1 MKIVFMGTPDFS
13 CGVLQALIDSKH
25 EVIASVTQPDKA
37 KDRGNKVQYTPV
49 KALSLE
55 NGITVL
61 QPEKIRGNDDFMA
74 QMRTLAPDVI
84 VVVAYGKILPKELLD
99 LPRLG
104 CVNVHAS
111 LLPRLRGASPIQHA
125 IILGEE
131 KTGVTIM
138 QMDVGMDTGD
148 MLLKDEVEIGSM
160 NYEQLHDKLADMGSN
175 LIVEAIDKLDEGKIV
190 PEKQDDSKATYCGM
204 ITKQDGEIDFNKS
217 AVSIERLIRG
227 FDPWPGAYCNME
239 SNGKPLQLKLWKA
252 SVVDKDRKNN
262 EPGKITSVD
271 SNGFTVD
278 CGIGS
283 LYVTEIQV
291 PGKKRVQVKDYLLG
305 HKVEIG
311 TLLKGK

>member
-1 MKIVFMGTPDFS
+1 MRIVFMGTPDFS
-13 CGVLQALIDSKH
+13 CGVLQALINSRH

-61 QPEKIRGNDDFMA
+61 QPEKIRGNSDFMA
-74 QMRTLAPDVI
+74 QMRELNPDI
-84 VVVAYGKILPKELLD
+84 IIVVAYGKILPKELLE

-125 IILGEE
+125 IIEGEE

-148 MLLKDEVEIGSM
+148 MLLKDEVVIGQM
-160 NYEQLHDKLADMGSN
+160 NYEDLHDCLSQMGSK
-175 LIVEAIDKLDEGKIV
+175 LIVEALDKIENGTIK
-190 PEKQDDSKATYCGM
+190 PEKQDDGLATYCGM
-204 ITKQDGEIDFNKS
+204 ISKQDGEIDFNKS
-217 AVSIERLIRG
+217 ARSIERLIRG
-227 FDPWPGAYCNME
+227 FDPWPGAYCSMQ
-239 SNGKPLQLKLWKA
+239 NGENPIQIKLWKA
-252 SVVDKDRKNN
+252 SVVDSDKKNN
-262 EPGKITSVD
+262 DAGKITSVD
-271 SNGFTVD
+271 NKGFIVN
-278 CGIGS
+278 CGEGS

-291 PGKKRVQVKDYLLG
+291 PGKKRVLVKDYLLG
-305 HKVEIG
+305 HKVEVG
-311 TLLKGK
+311 TVLRGK